1 MTQLVLSLG
10 SNIEREKHIRFG
22 ISELT
27 RIFGALRISPVY
39 ETAAVGFSGPDFFN
53 LVVIAHTELKLEEAI
68 DKIRA
73 IETVAGRVR
82 GEKKFQD
89 RSLDI
94 DILLFG
100 DSDLHQLGYDI
111 PRDEIEHAGY
121 VLKPLAD
128 LLPQQRHPVSG
139 EGFMQM
145 WQARMAQQ
153 PPMREVE
160 IDLAR
165 VNAA

>member
-27 RIFGALRISPVY
+27 RLFGTLRVSPVY
-39 ETAAVGFSGPDFFN
+39 ETAAVGFNGPDFFN
-53 LVVIAHTELKLEEAI
+53 LVAVADTALKLEEVI

-89 RSLDI
+89 RNLDI

-100 DSDLHQLGYDI
+100 DADLHPQGYDI

-128 LLPQQRHPVSG
+128 LLPQEQHPVSR
-139 EGFMQM
+139 EPYIKM
-145 WQARMAQQ
+145 WQARMADQ
-153 PPMREVE
+153 PPMNEVVL
-160 IDLAR
+160 DLAQ
-165 VNAA
+165 VGAA